1 MYLEGIRDILHILL
15 FYANFYIFYEILKI
29 YIILYLINNI
39 TFLNVINFQMLLA
52 SIFSFTKN
60 SMELYPCSSLW
71 LWITDGIRATSINFI
86 QSIYINFLKQ
96 DRIIEFY

>member
-1 MYLEGIRDILHILL
+1 
-15 FYANFYIFYEILKI
+15 
-29 YIILYLINNI
+29 
-39 TFLNVINFQMLLA
+39 MLLA
-52 SIFSFTKN
+52 SYLALKN
-60 SMELYPCSSLW
+60 SMELCPCSSLW